1 MSSEKKVQD
10 NAVNVRTFA
19 EDRLHLSKIFKQA

>member
-10 NAVNVRTFA
+10 NAVNMRTFA
-19 EDRLHLSKIFKQA
+19 EDRLHLSITFK